1 MNKIRRLLDTKRLH
15 EKQKEDEDRLMKIG
29 IKKHPDEGDRLD
41 GPIEYSIERMQSS
54 IDSGF
59 FEVKGETL
67 EEIHNSLMGK
77 NV

>member
-1 MNKIRRLLDTKRLH
+1 MNKIRRLLDTKALH

-29 IKKHPDEGDRLD
+29 IKKHTDEGDRLD
-41 GPIEYSIERMQSS
+41 GPIEYSIERMQAS

-77 NV
+77 NA